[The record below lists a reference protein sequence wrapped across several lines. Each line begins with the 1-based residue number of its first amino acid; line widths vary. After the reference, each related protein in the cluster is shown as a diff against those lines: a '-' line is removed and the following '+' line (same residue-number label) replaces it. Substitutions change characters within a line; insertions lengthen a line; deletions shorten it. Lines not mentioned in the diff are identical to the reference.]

1 MKLFGTNDE
10 INESIDEIS
19 EELNFPMKSLE
30 EIEKELESKNLN
42 EIAPT
47 VGAPPLNND
56 VVERI
61 IVRLAHRCYLT
72 PALAFAAITL
82 LFLKGAASKT
92 APDKMFVE
100 VVAVDGKLL
109 KVTKGDLMQVLYDCT
124 GNRFI
129 RRLAESLAVSISKF
143 AERHGLKGDLAF
155 NFDIEEVSKGNPP
168 LTDKEKAWSSSF
180 CQYVTDLE
188 TLASPRVKLLLGQDY
203 QKRFDKKKKQKKKKE
218 ERKSSKAKGGAKPSV
233 SSDN

>member
-1 MKLFGTNDE
+1 
-10 INESIDEIS
+10 
-19 EELNFPMKSLE
+19 
-30 EIEKELESKNLN
+30 
-42 EIAPT
+42 
-47 VGAPPLNND
+47 
-56 VVERI
+56 
-61 IVRLAHRCYLT
+61 
-72 PALAFAAITL
+72 
-82 LFLKGAASKT
+82 LKGAASKT

-109 KVTKGDLMQVLYDCT
+109 KVTKGDLMQVLFDCT

-129 RRLAESLAVSISKF
+129 RRLAESLAVPISKF
-143 AERHGLKGDLAF
+143 AERHGLKGDDAF
-155 NFDIEEVSKGNPP
+155 NFDIEEVTKGNPP

-218 ERKSSKAKGGAKPSV
+218 ERKSSKAKGGAKPSA
-233 SSDN
+233 SADNQPS